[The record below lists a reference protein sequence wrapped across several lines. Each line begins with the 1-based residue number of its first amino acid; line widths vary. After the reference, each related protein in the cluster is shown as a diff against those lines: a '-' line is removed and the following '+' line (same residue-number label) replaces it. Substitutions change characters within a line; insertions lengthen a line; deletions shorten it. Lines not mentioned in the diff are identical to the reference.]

1 MRARP
6 NRLSPFPPAPA
17 LSSGYAAAR
26 GLARACILCP
36 VAISTPRAS
45 GEHAARKDG
54 PQNARLSPHPPL
66 SLPLSPQTQGGPRA
80 LCIEATGE
88 ETTPTVMYHS
98 LVITESEFSSLRADQ
113 CLLVDFATFPS
124 MLIDLLRLCLGG
136 AGSGSGTTAAADG
149 AAAPTRYACVLS
161 IKDPSPGCPSTL
173 SVVETN
179 HFKQLTHI
187 SLALR
192 AGHDAAVKRFLAA
205 RLAQTKGALARA
217 SKSVETATAEIG
229 RLKGQVEATCACTVS
244 SPPSSTSPPPPP
256 PLSPQSLPLFSPP
269 PLRAAADLTALRSS
283 VDSREANLRVAFAA
297 ELSDARERAA
307 AALVS
312 SEAAARREADEAA
325 ARHASAVAEL
335 QLRLSEGQAASTRA
349 AAAHAEV
356 EAELRETRA
365 RLAASTADLALAQA
379 ELTRARTGLGVT
391 DEAHMNAR
399 RELAAATTRVAVL
412 EQKVGDQTELL
423 ARAQAQLDAA
433 TASIADL
440 KQSAAVYKQAYE
452 QAGEKLAISSE
463 EINKGNGV
471 INRLQDEFRVAKAKQ
486 KAKGEALQAAEERL
500 RERERAFTD
509 LQRDHDAARLALE
522 REKHAR
528 ETAEASLSS
537 TKSHLVQARDAVAE
551 KDQMI
556 AWLNKELNEAGMMAG
571 GPVYA
576 AQGSHGAGFRT
587 AAGATSTPSASSG
600 PSAFAA
606 PASSSHIP
614 RPVPSPAPSS
624 TPASASVSARFAA
637 AGSAPAPGSAF
648 SGTST
653 SFFAADVL
661 GATSRSAAAG
671 GKTMMMGGSSSSSSS
686 SSTSFTPSA
695 AYASNPYMAGILP
708 IAQALATLSTS
719 SSSGAGGAAVRGGS
733 SSGAA
738 PTPLKAPTSS
748 SYFGAVNTSSG
759 VPGGAPGGS
768 RGL

>member
-1 MRARP
+1 VASALRGKTAPRTRDCP
-6 NRLSPFPPAPA
+6 LTPLSPF
-17 LSSGYAAAR
+17 
-26 GLARACILCP
+26 
-36 VAISTPRAS
+36 
-45 GEHAARKDG
+45 
-54 PQNARLSPHPPL
+54 LSPR
-66 SLPLSPQTQGGPRA
+66 SQSQGGPRA

-88 ETTPTVMYHS
+88 ETTPTVLYHS

-229 RLKGQVEATCACTVS
+229 RLKGQVVATCACIVS
-244 SPPSSTSPPPPP
+244 SPHSSTSPPPPP
-256 PLSPQSLPLFSPP
+256 PHSHRNPFLSFPHPP
-269 PLRAAADLTALRSS
+269 RAAADLTALRSS

-571 GPVYA
+571 GPPVYA

-587 AAGATSTPSASSG
+587 AAGATSTPSGSSG

-606 PASSSHIP
+606 PAASSHIP

-671 GKTMMMGGSSSSSSS
+671 GKTMMMGGSSSSS